1 MNTGELIRKY
11 RKIAGLTQKELGE
24 ACEMSEPAIRNYEL
38 GNRTPSDAQVVRI
51 AKELGIAPQALVP
64 HEMEDARDA
73 LGLLFELGDQ
83 FGLTP
88 QDDGTLR
95 IDPKAKSSKKLHAAI
110 KAWRSVLDEVAS
122 GEMSE
127 AEYDL
132 WKAKFKF

>member
-11 RKIAGLTQKELGE
+11 RKSAGLTQKELGE
-24 ACEMSEPAIRNYEL
+24 ACGMSEPAIRNYEL

-83 FGLTP
+83 FGLIP
-88 QDDGTLR
+88 QEDGSLI
-95 IDPKAKSSKKLHAAI
+95 IDPKAKSSKKLDAAI
-110 KAWRSVLDEVAS
+110 KAWRTVLDEVAS

>member
-11 RKIAGLTQKELGE
+11 RKSAGLTQKELGE

-38 GNRTPSDAQVVRI
+38 GNRTPSDAQITRI
-51 AKELGIAPQALVP
+51 AIALGIAPQALMP
-64 HEMEDARDA
+64 HEMKDARDA

-83 FGLTP
+83 FGLMP
-88 QDDGTLR
+88 QEDGSLM
-95 IDPKAKSSKKLHAAI
+95 IDPKAKSSKKINAAI
-110 KAWRSVLDEVAS
+110 RAWRTVLDEVAS